1 MWPAPRTVANVRPSH
16 RRINPPICWFFLF
29 ISYIQLVYSC
39 VSGRSNEAANSW
51 TPLNFLDFIWVK
63 DQLKSVW
70 CKILEMILSYEIT
83 SHINITSIK
92 KNSSFWNISPKPI
105 QKIFWIQNSGSTV
118 AHLNYSLIDLVRFW
132 YLLNI
137 VFEHNTQL
145 PSGVFVTWI
154 AFWTS
159 GLFIK
164 SRISLSLVQEGVSL
178 SFLLANILSLTLLGK
193 LSIKNDLKCCID
205 PEDSQSRFC
214 YHQDFQF

>member
-1 MWPAPRTVANVRPSH
+1 MQNSRNDPILWNYKPYQYHQHKEEFFLLEYFSKTNPKNILNSKF
-16 RRINPPICWFFLF
+16 RINCRLQ
-29 ISYIQLVYSC
+29 S
-39 VSGRSNEAANSW
+39 
-51 TPLNFLDFIWVK
+51 
-63 DQLKSVW
+63 
-70 CKILEMILSYEIT
+70 
-83 SHINITSIK
+83 
-92 KNSSFWNISPKPI
+92 
-105 QKIFWIQNSGSTV
+105 V

-145 PSGVFVTWI
+145 PSRVFVTWI

-214 YHQDFQF
+214 YHQDFQCSYLDKYYKYWVHPSIIVK